1 MEGVRLPLCF
11 RDVEEV
17 SDVEFEARRAGEYG
31 GLFAYS
37 RTGCE
42 RAYRARLLVCC
53 VEVNILFPKNT
64 NSLKM

>member
-1 MEGVRLPLCF
+1 MSNSRHGVRANMAGCLPIL
-11 RDVEEV
+11 
-17 SDVEFEARRAGEYG
+17 
-31 GLFAYS
+31 GL
-37 RTGCE
+37 GVK